1 SDELKDWLATLHL
14 RAPQSTVLLCGTHKD
29 KCVPLNIF
37 EKTLQDVE
45 ESVNQK
51 HKEWKRDRRKGH
63 TNRDE
68 ELELVSGIQL
78 VSSSPTLRYSDSGL
92 LVLQAKLITY
102 GTGTQWWIPPSWS
115 LALVVLD
122 AVRDEIAPVEAARLF
137 VENLPPPQRTGKCPW
152 IAREDL
158 SRHWETVQECS
169 FLPAYLKAEDREFT
183 LESVLDLRESGGSL
197 LQHPEV
203 VFLDVEDFAL
213 SLAPILN
220 HKTQQR
226 DGRGAPSFGGRTLEE
241 EWQLT
246 GRELLVTK
254 GILLASF
261 ARFLWEKPDEILPKQ
276 TFDVL
281 VKLGI
286 LLPLPR
292 EVGARRIY
300 SVGGERMPPSADVDE
315 KFLVLMRL
323 SLEASPETN
332 GRFETFLQLEQDFW
346 GVTVKWDF
354 DPGSTPH
361 GLVERLVASCHSIGN
376 VVQDTCWRRGA
387 CFVSHEASIKSA
399 GGIFA
404 LALHFLEST
413 VERQTGGTLV
423 VRAFGQKESRAV
435 WGALRFVISSAWR
448 LFEEFPGLGWE
459 ARVDCPYHRQL
470 RHYLAGVK
478 DIKGRSPGDP
488 ILPPHFRVHCGC
500 SQDVASRLGKVLRTS
515 QDPWTTE
522 AEVFVSD
529 GAERVDQGPD
539 EAEDGRF
546 KEALASFFN

>member
-1 SDELKDWLATLHL
+1 MIFSLAM
-14 RAPQSTVLLCGTHKD
+14 LLCCH
-29 KCVPLNIF
+29 
-37 EKTLQDVE
+37 Q
-45 ESVNQK
+45 
-51 HKEWKRDRRKGH
+51 
-63 TNRDE
+63 
-68 ELELVSGIQL
+68 
-78 VSSSPTLRYSDSGL
+78 
-92 LVLQAKLITY
+92 
-102 GTGTQWWIPPSWS
+102 
-115 LALVVLD
+115 
-122 AVRDEIAPVEAARLF
+122 
-137 VENLPPPQRTGKCPW
+137 
-152 IAREDL
+152 
-158 SRHWETVQECS
+158 
-169 FLPAYLKAEDREFT
+169 
-183 LESVLDLRESGGSL
+183 RESGGSL

-203 VFLDVEDFAL
+203 VFLDVEGFAL

-292 EVGARRIY
+292 EVGARRIH

-323 SLEASPETN
+323 SLEASPKTK
-332 GRFETFLQLEQDFW
+332 GRFETFLQLEQAFW

-399 GGIFA
+399 GGTFA

-448 LFEEFPGLGWE
+448 LFKEFPGLGWE
-459 ARVDCPYHRQL
+459 AWVECPYHRQL

-478 DIKGRSPGDP
+478 ERKVRRIHGHVPRSVLLGPFAVT
-488 ILPPHFRVHCGC
+488 LAK
-500 SQDVASRLGKVLRTS
+500 VANFTNG
-515 QDPWTTE
+515 
-522 AEVFVSD
+522 F
-529 GAERVDQGPD
+529 
-539 EAEDGRF
+539 
-546 KEALASFFN
+546 